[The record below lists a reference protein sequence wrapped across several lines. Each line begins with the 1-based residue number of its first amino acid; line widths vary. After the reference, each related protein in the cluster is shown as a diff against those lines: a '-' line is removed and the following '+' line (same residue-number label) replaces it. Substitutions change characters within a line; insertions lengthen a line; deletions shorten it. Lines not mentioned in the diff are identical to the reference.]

1 MSGPSRTLALSLLL
15 LLLTLPTIQASG
27 GDRAPPNPLIPDQG
41 PFGFLAPISKLLSGR
56 VWLAAKGM
64 DPALNAA
71 WGGERWEGERT
82 AAAPAQA
89 AGLVPYRSPSP
100 KFSRNLI
107 VSRDLG
113 RLPFQTE
120 PHLAVN
126 PKDPDHLILGLIDY
140 NLPNIAIYVS
150 LDGGATWQGPF
161 QPKYPAYDLG
171 SAGDPTV
178 AFDRRGNAYAAQI
191 SLGLEEFSI
200 YSIPYEAVVSA
211 VVVASSSD
219 GGFAWGPSRVASR
232 AGVRVSVD
240 PTVTQGKA
248 GEVSV
253 GFLDKPWMVVGPDPT
268 DTSRDRIYV
277 SYTKF
282 ELKLSII
289 VVLGG
294 QFFFFGDPVVETT
307 IEVTSSGDGGR
318 TWTRPVAVSPTVRS
332 VLGDSTKA
340 RVVQGSN
347 MAVAPDGTLYVA
359 WVDTLDDGPFR
370 GRGELW
376 VARSRDGGRSF
387 FRPVRAAVI
396 TEIDYSP
403 RTASFRA
410 WASEFPQ
417 LAVAPDGTLYMV
429 YVARPE
435 GRELDDGDV
444 FIIRSEDMGARWS
457 APIRVND
464 DQTDRFQFFPSVAVD
479 PKGVVHVMWGD
490 FRQDPSESWYHIYYS
505 RSEDRGRSWLEN
517 TRVTDFPSNPNFGFP
532 GGLFIGDYFS
542 IKATEADVYMAWA
555 DTRLGEFGPL
565 NQKIGFARIRPV
577 ASPSIFVSPP
587 LGPAGQDVIIQGS
600 NFSPDLTV
608 YIEVN
613 GALVAV
619 TRTDSQG
626 RFTARI
632 FMPISSQ
639 GAHSITASD
648 ASGNTATASFFTEFG
663 FNTLGEQ
670 IRGLRS
676 RLENL
681 TGSFRPT
688 QQQAGG
694 RQPAAGEYTP
704 PPHTIPMPYWAVG
717 GLVAGFAAAS
727 ATSLL
732 FLRRLRARNNPSR
745 KA

>member
-1 MSGPSRTLALSLLL
+1 MLAVLLSVVLLAL
-15 LLLTLPTIQASG
+15 TAIQVWG
-27 GDRAPPNPLIPDQG
+27 GEKGPPSPLQAQG
-41 PFGFLAPISKLLSGR
+41 PFGLLAPVSKVLSGR
-56 VWLAAKGM
+56 VWLAANGL
-64 DPALNAA
+64 DPALKVERGEERLEGTKAA
-71 WGGERWEGERT
+71 SE
-82 AAAPAQA
+82 PAQA

-126 PKDPDHLILGLIDY
+126 PKDPDHLILGVIDY

-277 SYTKF
+277 SYTRF
-282 ELKLSII
+282 EVKYSII

-294 QFFFFGDPVVETT
+294 QFFFFGEPVVETT

-332 VLGDSTKA
+332 VLGDPTKA

-417 LAVAPDGTLYMV
+417 LAAAPDGTVYMV

-464 DQTDRFQFFPSVAVD
+464 DHTDRFQFFPSVAVD

-490 FRQDPSESWYHIYYS
+490 FRQDPAESWYHIYYS

-532 GGLFIGDYFS
+532 NGLFIGDYFS

-577 ASPSIFVSPP
+577 ASPTIFVSPP

-681 TGSFRPT
+681 TGSFRPA

-704 PPHTIPMPYWAVG
+704 PPLTIPMPYWAVG